1 MEQQRFPV
9 EDGAVTCRPVGDRLE
24 VQAALPGPGEGLYR
38 AYLRGES
45 GKQLDL
51 GTLLPQ
57 GNGRRLQ
64 RSLPIAELKRRGCGP
79 VTGAGVTLSYAFERP
94 QGMNQPSKRR
104 RGFPTPRCWPRR
116 CGRRGRVCSASGR
129 MGRFAWRGGGSRGR
143 RFLCRRCFASGR
155 WRRWGD
161 GCVWSG
167 RFRGRG
173 GRYNPSVSFAASSP
187 FRGAIQK
194 VSTSPVLSCLA
205 RAPKTSFRI

>member
-64 RSLPIAELKRRGCGP
+64 RSLPIAELKRRGCWP
-79 VTGAGVTLSYAFERP
+79 VTGAGVTLSYAFQRP
-94 QGMNQPSKRR
+94 QAQGMNQPPKGWHKSEQAAAR
-104 RGFPTPRCWPRR
+104 FPN
-116 CGRRGRVCSASGR
+116 
-129 MGRFAWRGGGSRGR
+129 
-143 RFLCRRCFASGR
+143 
-155 WRRWGD
+155 D
-161 GCVWSG
+161 
-167 RFRGRG
+167 
-173 GRYNPSVSFAASSP
+173 
-187 FRGAIQK
+187 
-194 VSTSPVLSCLA
+194 PVLAQAVRAAGPCLLCQ
-205 RAPKTSFRI
+205 RADGSFRLAWGWEPRKAFPLPPVFCFGEVIKGGNGHLFTVF

>member
-64 RSLPIAELKRRGCGP
+64 RSLPIAELKRRGCWP
-79 VTGAGVTLSYAFERP
+79 VTGAGVTLSYAFQRP
-94 QGMNQPSKRR
+94 QAQGMNQPPKGWHKSEQAAAR
-104 RGFPTPRCWPRR
+104 FPNDPVLAQAVRAAGPCP
-116 CGRRGRVCSASGR
+116 GVGVGAEAGVSSAAGVVLR
-129 MGRFAWRGGGSRGR
+129 EGGAGGGPG
-143 RFLCRRCFASGR
+143 
-155 WRRWGD
+155 
-161 GCVWSG
+161 V
-167 RFRGRG
+167 G
-173 GRYNPSVSFAASSP
+173 GLDVFGGGQAG
-187 FRGAIQK
+187 GARLK
-194 VSTSPVLSCLA
+194 V
-205 RAPKTSFRI
+205 

>member
-64 RSLPIAELKRRGCGP
+64 RSLPIAELKRRGCWP
-79 VTGAGVTLSYAFERP
+79 VTGLS
-94 QGMNQPSKRR
+94 
-104 RGFPTPRCWPRR
+104 
-116 CGRRGRVCSASGR
+116 
-129 MGRFAWRGGGSRGR
+129 
-143 RFLCRRCFASGR
+143 L
-155 WRRWGD
+155 
-161 GCVWSG
+161 
-167 RFRGRG
+167 
-173 GRYNPSVSFAASSP
+173 
-187 FRGAIQK
+187 IH
-194 VSTSPVLSCLA
+194 
-205 RAPKTSFRI
+205 I

>member
-64 RSLPIAELKRRGCGP
+64 RSLPIAELKRRGCWP

-94 QGMNQPSKRR
+94 QGMNQPPKGWHKSEQAAAR
-104 RGFPTPRCWPRR
+104 FPNDPVLAQAVRAAGSCLLCQRADGTFRLAWGWEPRKAFPLPPVFCF
-116 CGRRGRVCSASGR
+116 GKVEKVGGRVCVVWTFSGE
-129 MGRFAWRGGGSRGR
+129 GRPVVSGGAG
-143 RFLCRRCFASGR
+143 
-155 WRRWGD
+155 
-161 GCVWSG
+161 
-167 RFRGRG
+167 
-173 GRYNPSVSFAASSP
+173 
-187 FRGAIQK
+187 
-194 VSTSPVLSCLA
+194 
-205 RAPKTSFRI
+205 

>member
-64 RSLPIAELKRRGCGP
+64 RSLPIAELKRRGCWP
-79 VTGAGVTLSYAFERP
+79 VTGAGVTLSYAFQRP
-94 QGMNQPSKRR
+94 QAQGMNQPPKGWHKSEQASPRFPNRR
-104 RGFPTPRCWPRR
+104 QARSRNPPKIRKPMRR
-116 CGRRGRVCSASGR
+116 AGRT
-129 MGRFAWRGGGSRGR
+129 R
-143 RFLCRRCFASGR
+143 RFVVLHLRRKGASPKDRSFHEVRKHPGSLR
-155 WRRWGD
+155 WI
-161 GCVWSG
+161 
-167 RFRGRG
+167 RFR
-173 GRYNPSVSFAASSP
+173 
-187 FRGAIQK
+187 
-194 VSTSPVLSCLA
+194 
-205 RAPKTSFRI
+205 